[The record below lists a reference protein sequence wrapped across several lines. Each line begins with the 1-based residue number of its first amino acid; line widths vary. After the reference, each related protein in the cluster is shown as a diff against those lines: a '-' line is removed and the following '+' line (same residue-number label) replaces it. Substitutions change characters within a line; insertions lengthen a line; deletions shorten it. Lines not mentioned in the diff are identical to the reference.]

1 MLQQFLPLG
10 KLSVEMQPYTVTV
23 RDPSWNPQRNQ
34 KSTIYEIRPSIA
46 PAYLQQEML
55 TGLSAGLSFM

>member
-10 KLSVEMQPYTVTV
+10 KLSVEMQPYTVTHSK
-23 RDPSWNPQRNQ
+23 RSQLE
-34 KSTIYEIRPSIA
+34 STEESEEHHLWVHPIA